1 MIMICTKTYELDK
14 FMKDNLKPARYT
26 HSLGVEK
33 MSAELAM
40 AHGADVE
47 KAAFAGRY
55 HDIAKCFDD
64 ETMNSYVRK
73 FGLDDMY
80 IDNNPLA
87 HSKVAAGILHEKFGV
102 NDEEVLD
109 AVRYHT
115 TGREDMTLLDEIVY
129 VADAIEENRNY
140 PGLKELQEQAMTD
153 LDGACLFI
161 MDYML
166 GRLELKG
173 RIPDHDTTA
182 AREFIINRIE
192 HNNNKK

>member
-1 MIMICTKTYELDK
+1 MICTKTAELDN

-33 MSAELAM
+33 MSARLAA

-55 HDIAKCFDD
+55 HDIAKCFDN
-64 ETMNSYVRK
+64 ETMNRYVRK

-115 TGREDMTLLDEIVY
+115 TGRADMTLLEEIVY

-173 RIPDHDTTA
+173 RILDHDTTA

>member
-1 MIMICTKTYELDK
+1 MICTKTSELDK

-33 MSAELAM
+33 MSARLAA

-55 HDIAKCFDD
+55 HDIAKCFDN
-64 ETMNSYVRK
+64 ETMNRYVRN

-87 HSKVAAGILHEKFGV
+87 HSKVAAGILHEEFGV

-153 LDGACLFI
+153 LDGACLFV

>member
-1 MIMICTKTYELDK
+1 MIMICTKISELDN

-33 MSAELAM
+33 MSAQLAK
-40 AHGADVE
+40 AYGADIE

-55 HDIAKCFDD
+55 HDIAKCFDN

-87 HSKVAAGILHEKFGV
+87 HSKVAAGILRDDFGV
-102 NDEEVLD
+102 SDEEVLD

-166 GRLELKG
+166 GRLALKG
-173 RIPDHDTTA
+173 RVPDHDTVA
-182 AREFIINRIE
+182 AREFIINRISQ
-192 HNNNKK
+192 NNNTE

>member
-1 MIMICTKTYELDK
+1 MICTKTSELDK

-87 HSKVAAGILHEKFGV
+87 HSKVAAGILHEEFGV

-153 LDGACLFI
+153 LDGACLFV

>member
-1 MIMICTKTYELDK
+1 MVMICTKTSELDK

-87 HSKVAAGILHEKFGV
+87 HSKVAAGILHEEFGV

-153 LDGACLFI
+153 LDGACLFV

>member
-1 MIMICTKTYELDK
+1 MICTKTSELDK

-87 HSKVAAGILHEKFGV
+87 HSKVAAGILHEEFGV

>member
-1 MIMICTKTYELDK
+1 
-14 FMKDNLKPARYT
+14 MKDNLKPARYT

-33 MSAELAM
+33 MSARLAA

-55 HDIAKCFDD
+55 HDIAKCFDN

-87 HSKVAAGILHEKFGV
+87 HSKVAAGILQDEFGV
-102 NDEEVLD
+102 NDEEILD

-115 TGREDMTLLDEIVY
+115 TGRADMTLLEEIVY

-140 PGLKELQEQAMTD
+140 PGLKELQDQAMTD

-173 RIPDHDTTA
+173 RIPDHDTTD
-182 AREFIINRIE
+182 AREFIIDRIE
-192 HNNNKK
+192 HNNKE

>member
-1 MIMICTKTYELDK
+1 MICTKTYELDK

-87 HSKVAAGILHEKFGV
+87 HSKVAAGILHEEFGV

-153 LDGACLFI
+153 LDGACLFV

>member
-1 MIMICTKTYELDK
+1 LIMICTKTYELDK

-140 PGLKELQEQAMTD
+140 PGLKELQEQAITD